1 MYKRENEVKSS
12 FHYLSFLLFPVSPFT
27 LLLVTLIF
35 YLFTFSFAQ
44 SADLLETGSARRIK
58 ASAASPSEIKIVS
71 YNMRWR
77 SGDDLRQIIS
87 LLKSDPEVGGAS
99 IIGLQ
104 EADRNKKRS
113 GFTNTAR
120 LIADELGMYYAWA
133 APPLSERSKE
143 TEEETGVAI
152 LSAYPLTDV
161 GRLVLPNE
169 GPGGRRRVGLGA
181 NLRIGA
187 KLIRIY
193 SVHGETRI
201 STQKKLEQLEAVVR
215 DLKNYPKIDSAVV
228 LGDFNTLQ
236 SEAIENTTQL
246 FTGAGFET
254 PFPNNLKTWKTFV
267 IELKLD
273 WIWLKGL
280 RPIDYGVDRTIR
292 YSDHLPLWVRVSL
305 DDKASGKA
313 DIRGRITKID
323 RADSVGGN
331 DKMLGTVFVEA
342 TGDDKPRFDKALVK
356 VTASTGINII
366 RGQERRNASFDELR
380 VGDQIEALFT
390 PGPVLMSYPVQ
401 AAAARIT
408 ISR

>member
-1 MYKRENEVKSS
+1 MKTRGSR
-12 FHYLSFLLFPVSPFT
+12 FRAHLLSLT
-27 LLLVTLIF
+27 
-35 YLFTFSFAQ
+35 FTFCLLTFAFAQ
-44 SADLLETGSARRIK
+44 SADLLETGSARRVQTP
-58 ASAASPSEIKIVS
+58 AAAPSEIKIVS

-77 SGDDLRQIIS
+77 SGDELRQIIS
-87 LLKSDPEVGGAS
+87 LLRNDPEIGNAS

-113 GFTNTAR
+113 GYINTAR

-133 APPLSERSKE
+133 APPQAVRSKE
-143 TEEETGVAI
+143 QEEETGVAI
-152 LSAYPLTDV
+152 LSAYPMTDV

-169 GPGGRRRVGLGA
+169 GPGGRRRVALGA

-187 KLIRIY
+187 KLIRVY

-201 STQKKLEQLEAVVR
+201 STDKKLEQLEAVVR
-215 DLKNYPKIDSAVV
+215 DLKNYPKTDCAVV

-254 PFPNNLKTWKTFV
+254 PFPNSLKTWKTFI

-280 RPIDYGVDRTIR
+280 RPSGYGVDRNVR
-292 YSDHLPLWVRVSL
+292 YSDHFPLWVKINL
-305 DDKASGKA
+305 DGKAAGKA
-313 DIRGRITKID
+313 DIAGRITKIN
-323 RADSVGGN
+323 RADSAGGSE
-331 DKMLGTVFVEA
+331 KVLATLLVEG
-342 TGDDKPRFDKALVK
+342 TGDDKPRFDKAFVK
-356 VTASTGINII
+356 VTASTSINLI
-366 RGQERRNASFDELR
+366 RDQERRSVSFDELR
-380 VGDQIEALFT
+380 VGEQVEVRFR

-401 AAAARIT
+401 ATAAT
-408 ISR
+408 ISIIR

>member
-1 MYKRENEVKSS
+1 MQKVKVKKRSS
-12 FHYLSFLLFPVSPFT
+12 RLPACFLCLTFT
-27 LLLVTLIF
+27 FCI
-35 YLFTFSFAQ
+35 FTFSFAQ
-44 SADLLETGSARRIK
+44 SADLLETGSARRVQTP
-58 ASAASPSEIKIVS
+58 AASPSEIKIIS

-87 LLKSDPEVGGAS
+87 LLRSDPEIGNAS

-113 GFTNTAR
+113 GYTNTAR

-143 TEEETGVAI
+143 QEEETGVAI
-152 LSAYPLTDV
+152 LSAYPMTDV

-169 GPGGRRRVGLGA
+169 GPGGRRRVGLGVT
-181 NLRIGA
+181 LRIGT
-187 KLIRIY
+187 KLIRVY

-201 STQKKLEQLEAVVR
+201 STDKKLEQLDAVVH
-215 DLKNYPKIDSAVV
+215 DLKNYPKTDCAVV

-236 SEAIENTTQL
+236 SEAIKNTTKL
-246 FTGAGFET
+246 FTEAGFET
-254 PFPNNLKTWKTFV
+254 PFPNNLKTWKTFI

-280 RPIDYGVDRTIR
+280 RSSDYGVDRKVR
-292 YSDHLPLWVRVSL
+292 YSDHFPLWVKINL
-305 DDKASGKA
+305 DGKAAGKA
-313 DIRGRITKID
+313 DIRGRITKIS
-323 RADSVGGN
+323 RADSSGGN
-331 DKMLGTVFVEA
+331 ERVLATLLVEGTGE
-342 TGDDKPRFDKALVK
+342 DKPRFDKAFVK

-366 RGQERRNASFDELR
+366 RDQERRTVSLEELR
-380 VGDQIEALFT
+380 VGDQVEARFM

-401 AAAARIT
+401 ATAAT
-408 ISR
+408 ISIIR